1 MLLRL
6 PLHSLAWIAL
16 AVGCTTENGTNPATS
31 TRPERR
37 DALRKFDAPSVRAE
51 DVVDDYHG
59 TQVRDPYR
67 WLEDQDGEEV
77 AEFVAAQ
84 NTASRALLDAIESRP
99 AIEARLTALWNYER
113 HEPPI
118 RRGAR
123 WFWWRNDGL
132 SNQDVLMVGDDP
144 RGAGEALLDPNAMS
158 QDGTVAVSGLAIS
171 DDGARIAY
179 GTSKS
184 GSDWRTWRVLD
195 VATKATL
202 ADEVAWSKFSG
213 AAWTKDGTGFF
224 YQRYPQPLAGATFEA
239 QNLQPQL
246 CYHEVGADPQ
256 SDRVV
261 YERPDEPK
269 WGFGPR
275 VTEDGRLLV
284 IGISFGTDRR
294 NRIALVDLEEP
305 GWPVRMLLPDLVARW
320 QFVGSEGDCLW
331 FQTDL
336 DAPRGRIVAIDR
348 KQQGVVRE
356 IVPQGESTLESTH
369 KTKAAFVCSC
379 LRDASS
385 EIRVHALTGE
395 FLGTVELPAI
405 GTASKYSGDPDDE
418 ACYFTFASFLAP
430 PAVHELRVAT
440 RIAEP
445 LRNTTFAGD
454 SGSLVTQ
461 RVFLQSKDGARLCLF
476 VTHRRG
482 LHLDGKAPC
491 YLYGYGG
498 FGISVTPSFRVPNFV
513 FCERGGVYAQAVLRG
528 GGEYGEE
535 WHQAGML
542 GKKQNVFD
550 DFVACAE
557 FLVRNGYT
565 TNARLAIGGGSN
577 GGLLVG
583 ACLVQ
588 RPELFGA
595 AIPEVGVLDMLRYH
609 RFTIGWAWASEYGRS
624 DDPAQFGWLHRYSP
638 LHNVERGQF
647 YPPTLVMT
655 GDHDDRV
662 LPGHSYKFAAALQA
676 AQAGE
681 GPIVLRVETSAG
693 HGAGK
698 PVRKLIGESAD
709 RLAFLDAALMR

>member
-6 PLHSLAWIAL
+6 LVLPLALLATA
-16 AVGCTTENGTNPATS
+16 AACSSGADPVPTQ
-31 TRPERR
+31 PERA
-37 DALRKFDAPSVRAE
+37 DALLRFRAPAVRAE

-84 NTASRALLDAIESRP
+84 NAATRAVLDDVAERP
-99 AIEARLTALWNYER
+99 AIEARLKELWNYER
-113 HEPPI
+113 HQPPV
-118 RRGAR
+118 RRGAK

-132 SNQDVLMVGDDP
+132 SNQDVLHVGDDP
-144 RGAGEALLDPNAMS
+144 RSQGEVLLDPNAMS
-158 QDGTVAVSGLAIS
+158 PDGTVAVSGLAIS
-171 DDGARIAY
+171 HDGSRIAY
-179 GTSKS
+179 GTSAS

-213 AAWTKDGTGFF
+213 AAWTKDGKGFF
-224 YQRYPQPLAGATFEA
+224 YQRYPQPEAGATFEA

-246 CYHEVGADPQ
+246 CYHEVGADPKT
-256 SDRVV
+256 DRVV

-275 VTEDGRLLV
+275 VTDDGRWLV

-294 NRIALVDLEEP
+294 NRVALVDLRQD
-305 GWPVRMLLPDLVARW
+305 GWPVRMLVPDLVARW
-320 QFVGSEGDCLW
+320 QFVGNDGETMW
-331 FQTDL
+331 FHTDL
-336 DAPRGRIVAIDR
+336 DAPRGRIVAIDLANP
-348 KQQGVVRE
+348 GEARE
-356 IVPQGESTLESTH
+356 VVPQSDATLESAH
-369 KTKAAFVCSC
+369 KAKDAFVCAC

-385 EIRVHALTGE
+385 ELRVHALSGE
-395 FLGTVELPAI
+395 LRGIVELPAI
-405 GTASKYSGDPDDE
+405 GTASGLVGDPDDDV
-418 ACYFTFASFLAP
+418 CHFTFASFTAP
-430 PAVHELRVAT
+430 PAVHELRAST
-440 RIAEP
+440 RVVEP
-445 LRNTTFAGD
+445 LRQPTFRGD
-454 SGSLVTQ
+454 SKRLVTQ
-461 RVFLQSKDGARLCLF
+461 RMFLQSKDGTRLCLF

-482 LHLDGKAPC
+482 LRLDGNAKC

-513 FCERGGVYAQAVLRG
+513 FCERGGIYAQAVLRG

-535 WHQAGML
+535 WHKAGML
-542 GKKQNVFD
+542 GNKQNVFD
-550 DFVACAE
+550 DFVACAQ

-565 TNARLAIGGGSN
+565 KSERLAIGGGSN

-609 RFTIGWAWASEYGRS
+609 RFTIGWAWAPEYGRS
-624 DDPAQFGWLHRYSP
+624 DDAEQFLWLHRYSP
-638 LHNVERGQF
+638 LHNIERGHV
-647 YPPTLVMT
+647 YPPTMVMT

-676 AQAGE
+676 AQGGDA
-681 GPIVLRVETSAG
+681 PILLRVETSAG

-698 PVRKLIGESAD
+698 PVRKLIAEAAD
-709 RLAFLDAALMR
+709 RLAFLHAALSR